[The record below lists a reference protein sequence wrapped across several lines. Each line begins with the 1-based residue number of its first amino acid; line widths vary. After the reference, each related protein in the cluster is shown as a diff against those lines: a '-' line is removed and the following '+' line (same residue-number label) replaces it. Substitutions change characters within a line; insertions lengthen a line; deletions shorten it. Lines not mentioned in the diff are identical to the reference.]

1 MKKPIVI
8 VVGGGHA
15 GLEAAI
21 AAAKLGCKV
30 TLITPSRS
38 KISLMSC
45 NPAIGGIAKGTL
57 VKEIDALGG
66 VTAVAT
72 DLSALQFRMLN
83 QKKGPAVWGPRAQS
97 DINVFS
103 TVQISHLLKYKV
115 DILEGVVVKL
125 LGKTENI
132 TGVLLSNEQT
142 VTGDAFV
149 LAAGTFLGGMLH
161 RGAYSWP
168 GGRRG
173 DISSTSLKEDLV
185 KRMFHVKQYK
195 TGTSPR
201 ILRKTIDFNCLD
213 VQESHDINFR
223 FSESS
228 RDGIKNIETCWLAR
242 TQKNT
247 EDIVKTSL
255 RHSPLY
261 SGRIT
266 GKGPRYC
273 PSFEDKVTK
282 FPERSGHPIHVEP
295 LSYRSRQMYLNGLST
310 SLPEEI
316 QEKTVRSLPGFKKAI
331 ISSFGYSVEYSCFTQ
346 GEFLHTLRLCRSENL
361 YVAGQILGTSGY
373 EEAAATGLLAGSN
386 AAKRLLGDKEVVP
399 DRMKSYL
406 GVMVDDLVSKGSDEP
421 YRLFTSRSENRL
433 HLRQDNAERRL
444 FETAKEIGLLSS
456 EQNKQYIKRNAD
468 YDRVVGLIKQ
478 TRVSG
483 KALESIVKQPETTT
497 ERVFSILGSK
507 LESVGSRTVTT
518 AILDFKY
525 SGYVSRAVT
534 RFKVRLRHARADLS
548 FIKDYNTVQY
558 ITIEAREALNKA
570 RPSTLREAE
579 NLPAVRQADVDGL
592 VLFLMK
598 KSVSRETL

>member
-1 MKKPIVI
+1 MKNSIV

-21 AAAKLGCKV
+21 AGAKLGCKV

-66 VTAVAT
+66 VTAVAA

-103 TVQISHLLKYKV
+103 KVQISHLLKSKV
-115 DILEGVVVKL
+115 DILEGVVVKFM
-125 LGKTENI
+125 GKTENI
-132 TGVLLSNEQT
+132 TGVLLSNGQI

-161 RGAYSWP
+161 RGAHSWP

-173 DISSTSLKEDLV
+173 DISSNSLKEDLV

-201 ILRKTIDFNCLD
+201 ILRKTIDFSCLD
-213 VQESHDINFR
+213 VQESHDVDFR

-228 RDGIKNIETCWLAR
+228 REGIKNIETCWLAR
-242 TQKNT
+242 TQKIT
-247 EDIVKTSL
+247 ENIVKTSL

-316 QEKTVRSLPGFKKAI
+316 QEKTVRSLPGFKNVI

-346 GEFLHTLRLCRSENL
+346 GEFLHTLRLSRSENL

-444 FETAKEIGLLSS
+444 FETAKEIGLLSL
-456 EQNKQYIKRNAD
+456 EQHKQYIGRNAD
-468 YDRVVGLIKQ
+468 YDKAVGLIKQ
-478 TRVSG
+478 TRVNG

-507 LESVGSRTVTT
+507 LESVGTGTVTT

-525 SGYVSRAVT
+525 SGYVSRALT
-534 RFKVRLRHARADLS
+534 RFKVRLRHAGADLS
-548 FIKDYNTVQY
+548 FIEDYNNVQY

-570 RPSTLREAE
+570 RPATLREAE
-579 NLPAVRQADVDGL
+579 NLPAVRQADIDGL
-592 VLFLMK
+592 VLYLMK
-598 KSVSRETL
+598 KSVSRET